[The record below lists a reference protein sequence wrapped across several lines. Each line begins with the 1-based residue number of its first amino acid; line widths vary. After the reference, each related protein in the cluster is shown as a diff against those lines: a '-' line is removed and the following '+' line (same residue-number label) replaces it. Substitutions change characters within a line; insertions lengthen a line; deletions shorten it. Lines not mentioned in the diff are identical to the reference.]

1 MSGRADLGHD
11 TRSSF
16 GPVYEEPMNGRCI
29 ANEDSAASVC
39 SATSG
44 ELHHR
49 FSAGPYDPPTMN
61 KTNAQLRNDVIEEL
75 VADPALDAVDIAIS
89 ANDGIVTLAGT
100 VKSYA
105 ELLAAERAVKRV
117 AGCHRI
123 ARTLKIEIPASH
135 ARSDS
140 DIARAA
146 GNALSWEVTL
156 PANAVTVR
164 VDHGYVALEGTVEWE
179 FQRLNARRVID
190 HLAGVRGVYNDIVV
204 KPRVT
209 TEDVERKLRSSFERS
224 AAIDADRICVNAH
237 GGTVVLS
244 GTVDSW
250 YEHEDAVRAAYSI
263 PGVTKV
269 ENLTYVS

>member
-1 MSGRADLGHD
+1 
-11 TRSSF
+11 
-16 GPVYEEPMNGRCI
+16 
-29 ANEDSAASVC
+29 
-39 SATSG
+39 
-44 ELHHR
+44 
-49 FSAGPYDPPTMN
+49 MN

-164 VDHGYVALEGTVEWE
+164 VDHGYVALEG
-179 FQRLNARRVID
+179 LNARRVID